1 VPDGKRLVVVS
12 AVTLALLGGVVG
24 VAAGG
29 QRAAQAPAVISSW
42 GFSPL
47 SAARAHRVVTLVSV
61 TLSALG
67 VGVRSSRGPYRAHPT
82 KIAFN
87 YGSYYG
93 AGTKGLWI
101 DHLRWVN
108 WGKPVAYASG
118 LVHARV
124 WPSKRFITTAGGITL
139 DQLRPCSATRSY
151 YTYASMLV
159 PAGFPQSAKSTAYG
173 MSELALIPC

>member
-1 VPDGKRLVVVS
+1 MKHLLLVC
-12 AVTLALLGGVVG
+12 AATLVLFGVVVG

-29 QRAAQAPAVISSW
+29 QPAPRARLAESAQ
-42 GFSPL
+42 GLSPL
-47 SAARAHRVVTLVSV
+47 AEAKRQRAVTLVSV

-67 VGVRSSRGPYRAHPT
+67 VGVISARGPYRTRPR

-87 YGSYYG
+87 YGRYYG

-101 DHLRWVN
+101 DHLKWVD

-124 WPSKRFITTAGGITL
+124 WPSKKFITTAGGITL
-139 DQLRPCSATRSY
+139 DQLHYCSTKRSY
-151 YTYASMLV
+151 YTYASLLV
-159 PAGFPQSAKSTAYG
+159 PTGFPQNTKSTAYG
-173 MSELALIPC
+173 ISELALSPC